1 MQIVITQEFSN
12 IKASRSSTGPT
23 KTKKKNSYFFL
34 MSWLKYY
41 NSLYI

>member
-23 KTKKKNSYFFL
+23 KTKKKKQLLLFNVMAEIL
-34 MSWLKYY
+34 
-41 NSLYI
+41 